1 MSTTF
6 LYIRE
11 SSDRETI
18 VSQMDRREA
27 VGVMRKYR
35 KSKYQIGILSA
46 KNIDSLRRVYGEFS
60 PFKEIQSEKDVIAIL
75 DE

>member
-1 MSTTF
+1 MSTIF

-11 SSDRETI
+11 PGHRGTI

-46 KNIDSLRRVYGEFS
+46 KDIESLRRVYGEFA
-60 PFKEIQSEKDVIAIL
+60 PFKEVI
-75 DE
+75 

>member
-1 MSTTF
+1 MIF

-11 SSDRETI
+11 FGHRGTI

-27 VGVMRKYR
+27 VEVMRKYR

-46 KNIDSLRRVYGEFS
+46 KDIESLRRVYGEFA
-60 PFKEIQSEKDVIAIL
+60 PFKEEMI
-75 DE
+75 

>member
-1 MSTTF
+1 MSMIF

-11 SSDRETI
+11 FGHRGTI

-27 VGVMRKYR
+27 VEVMRKYR

-46 KNIDSLRRVYGEFS
+46 KDIESLRRVYGEFA
-60 PFKEIQSEKDVIAIL
+60 PFKEVI
-75 DE
+75 

>member
-1 MSTTF
+1 MSTIF

-11 SSDRETI
+11 PGHRGTI

-27 VGVMRKYR
+27 VGVIRKYR

-46 KNIDSLRRVYGEFS
+46 KDIESLRRVYGEFA
-60 PFKEIQSEKDVIAIL
+60 PFKEVI
-75 DE
+75 

>member
-1 MSTTF
+1 MNTIF

-11 SSDRETI
+11 PSHRGTI

-27 VGVMRKYR
+27 VEVMRKYR

-46 KNIDSLRRVYGEFS
+46 KDIESLRRVYGEFA
-60 PFKEIQSEKDVIAIL
+60 PFKEVI
-75 DE
+75 

>member
-1 MSTTF
+1 MSTIF

-11 SSDRETI
+11 PGHRGTI
-18 VSQMDRREA
+18 VSQMDRQEA

-46 KNIDSLRRVYGEFS
+46 KSIESLRLVYGEFA
-60 PFKEIQSEKDVIAIL
+60 PFKEEMI
-75 DE
+75 

>member
-1 MSTTF
+1 MSTIF

-11 SSDRETI
+11 PGHRGTI

-27 VGVMRKYR
+27 VKVMRKYR

-46 KNIDSLRRVYGEFS
+46 KDIESLRRVYGGFTA
-60 PFKEIQSEKDVIAIL
+60 FKEVI
-75 DE
+75 

>member
-11 SSDRETI
+11 PGHRGTI

-27 VGVMRKYR
+27 VEVMRKYR

-46 KNIDSLRRVYGEFS
+46 KDIESLRRVYGEFA
-60 PFKEIQSEKDVIAIL
+60 PFKEEMI
-75 DE
+75 

>member
-1 MSTTF
+1 MIF

-11 SSDRETI
+11 PSHRGTI

-27 VGVMRKYR
+27 VEVMRKYR

-46 KNIDSLRRVYGEFS
+46 KDIESLRRVYGEFA
-60 PFKEIQSEKDVIAIL
+60 PFKEVI
-75 DE
+75 

>member
-1 MSTTF
+1 MSMIF

-11 SSDRETI
+11 PGHRGTI

-27 VGVMRKYR
+27 VEVMRKYR

-46 KNIDSLRRVYGEFS
+46 KDIESLRRVYGEFD
-60 PFKEIQSEKDVIAIL
+60 PFKEVI
-75 DE
+75 

>member
-1 MSTTF
+1 MSTIF

-11 SSDRETI
+11 SSHRGTI

-46 KNIDSLRRVYGEFS
+46 KDIESLRRVYGEFA
-60 PFKEIQSEKDVIAIL
+60 PFKEVI
-75 DE
+75 

>member
-1 MSTTF
+1 MSMIF

-11 SSDRETI
+11 PSHRGTI

-27 VGVMRKYR
+27 VEVMRKYR

-46 KNIDSLRRVYGEFS
+46 KDIESLRRVYGEFA
-60 PFKEIQSEKDVIAIL
+60 PFKEVI
-75 DE
+75 